1 MAFIPLN
8 RKRNE
13 VLNEFAKKY
22 QDRTLTYLH
31 NAFSLGKE
39 DCEDVFQEASIILY
53 QDVGRGKLDNLTSS
67 LYSYFIGICRNK
79 AHEQLRA
86 NGKAH
91 LPSIDELSGE
101 ENEYRYN
108 MVLNKADKILNFIDT
123 NEKAE
128 QERSGIVQ
136 DMVSRLP
143 SQCKEI
149 LWSYYRDGL
158 SMKAIAQMFK
168 YASEGVAKVKKHR
181 CQERFRERYEDI
193 LKKYKRNETWK

>member
-1 MAFIPLN
+1 MVTIPLN
-8 RKRNE
+8 RKRYD

-22 QDRTLTYLH
+22 QDRTITYLH

-53 QDVGRGKLDNLTSS
+53 QDVGKGKLDNLTSS
-67 LYSYFIGICRNK
+67 LYTYFIGICRNK
-79 AHEQLRA
+79 AYEQLRA
-86 NGKAH
+86 NGKAQ

-101 ENEYRYN
+101 ENEHHYN
-108 MVLNKADKILNFIDT
+108 MVLNKADKILNLIDT
-123 NEKAE
+123 NEKADI
-128 QERSGIVQ
+128 ERNGIVQ

-143 SQCKEI
+143 SPCNEI

-193 LKKYKRNETWK
+193 LKNK

>member
-1 MAFIPLN
+1 MATIPLN
-8 RKRNE
+8 RKRND
-13 VLNEFAKKY
+13 VLNEFAKLY
-22 QDRTLTYLH
+22 QDRTITYLH

-53 QDVGRGKLDNLTSS
+53 QDVGKGRLDNLTSS
-67 LYSYFIGICRNK
+67 LYTYFIGICRNK

-86 NGKAH
+86 NGKAQ

-101 ENEYRYN
+101 ENEHRYN
-108 MVLNKADKILNFIDT
+108 MVLNKADKILNIIDT

-128 QERSGIVQ
+128 HERSSIVQ

-143 SQCKEI
+143 SPCNEI

-193 LKKYKRNETWK
+193 LKNM

>member
-1 MAFIPLN
+1 MATIPLN
-8 RKRNE
+8 RKQTE
-13 VLNEFAKKY
+13 VLSEFAKKY
-22 QDRTLTYLH
+22 QDRTITYLH

-53 QDVGRGKLDNLTSS
+53 QDAGKGKLDNLTSS
-67 LYSYFIGICRNK
+67 LYTYFIGICRNK

-86 NGKAH
+86 NGKAQ

-101 ENEYRYN
+101 ENEHRYN
-108 MVLNKADKILNFIDT
+108 MVLNKADKILNIIDT

-128 QERSGIVQ
+128 HERSSIVQ

-143 SQCKEI
+143 SPCNEI

-193 LKKYKRNETWK
+193 LKNM

>member
-1 MAFIPLN
+1 MATIPLN
-8 RKRNE
+8 RKQTE
-13 VLNEFAKKY
+13 VLTEFAKKY

-53 QDVGRGKLDNLTSS
+53 QDAGKGKLDNLTSS
-67 LYSYFIGICRNK
+67 LYTYFIGICRNK

-86 NGKAH
+86 NGKAQ

-101 ENEYRYN
+101 ENEHHYN
-108 MVLNKADKILNFIDT
+108 MVLNKADKILNIIDT

-128 QERSGIVQ
+128 HERSSIVQ

-143 SQCKEI
+143 SPCNEI

-193 LKKYKRNETWK
+193 LRKM